1 MAGANSALSEQLE
14 KNNKMAPNQGPSP
27 LVKDCDKN
35 VARAEK
41 LRPEYAPPDVVP
53 EGLIRVENKL
63 YSVEELAK
71 MHPGG
76 PVFVRVSKLTA
87 QDMGGSP

>member
-1 MAGANSALSEQLE
+1 MLGYDRLQL
-14 KNNKMAPNQGPSP
+14 NKMAPNQGPSP
-27 LVKDCDKN
+27 LVKDCGKN
-35 VARAEK
+35 MARAK
-41 LRPEYAPPDVVP
+41 RFRPEYAPPDVVA

-76 PVFVRVSKLTA
+76 PFFVRVSMLNYDIHSC
-87 QDMGGSP
+87 DMYSDT